1 MTNMDKGVQ
10 SGAGGPAW
18 HAVGQGGLNSRIRG
32 EILRVLKERRLKP
45 GDQLPPE
52 RELAAA
58 LRVSRPSVREAV
70 RSLEAEGAL
79 VVKHG
84 QGVFVAEPASR
95 RQIRAA

>member
-1 MTNMDKGVQ
+1 MLGV
-10 SGAGGPAW
+10 
-18 HAVGQGGLNSRIRG
+18 
-32 EILRVLKERRLKP
+32 LRERRLKP

-52 RELAAA
+52 RELAAT

-84 QGVFVAEPASR
+84 EDVFVAEPPSQ
-95 RQIRAA
+95 RQLRAAMAALDHGLIP